1 MGAAVPFIMDFGP
14 FPGASDASVVVT
26 GLTGIATTSRVE
38 AYIEPAPSD
47 DHSADEHMV
56 ETIKMHADQSS
67 IVADTSC
74 VVKAFNTNQLNEP
87 LEEIKGRQSATTGVL
102 QAAQGNQRQFA
113 GGMGTRLYGK
123 WNGVLV
129 WN

>member
-1 MGAAVPFIMDFGP
+1 MGAAVPFIIDFGA
-14 FPGASDASVVVT
+14 FPGASDASVTVT

-38 AYIEPAPSD
+38 AYIEPAPSA

-56 ETIKMHADQSS
+56 ETLKLFADQSS
-67 IVADTSC
+67 IVANTSC

-87 LEEIKGRQSATTGVL
+87 LVPPKTDRFRAVGVGTQIL
-102 QAAQGNQRQFA
+102 SSPAPSV
-113 GGMGTRLYGK
+113 GGMGTRIYGK

-129 WN
+129 GF